1 MNSWKKGHVISVP
14 EFQLPEFQSSIFSF
28 DIPSMKRFSTL
39 LLLLLALGGCAH
51 PLPRYE
57 PPLPRAAVEKIRTT
71 AYTQSE
77 SDHLRYGARTALGTP
92 LRHGAVN
99 SAAADWARWPCGTM
113 FRIRA
118 TGEIYE
124 VDDYGFAL
132 SGVNTIDLYKPS
144 RQAMHE
150 WGVRRV
156 TIEILR
162 WGDPWKSYRRM
173 ICVRS
178 YRHIKRMMNEIKTFF
193 GDGNPPPE
201 PVFPAG
207 GICPAP
213 APAPSPREPSHQHP
227 SKKTRKKT

>member
-1 MNSWKKGHVISVP
+1 VNRVIS
-14 EFQLPEFQSSIFSF
+14 I
-28 DIPSMKRFSTL
+28 L
-39 LLLLLALGGCAH
+39 LLIPVLLILGGCAH

-57 PPLPRAAVEKIRTT
+57 PPLRRAAVQKVRTT
-71 AYTQSE
+71 AYTHTE
-77 SDHLRYGARTALGTP
+77 SDHIRYSNLTAIGTP
-92 LRHGAVN
+92 LRSGPLVH
-99 SAAADWARWPCGTM
+99 SAAADWARWPCGTV

-144 RQAMHE
+144 KREMRA

-156 TIEILR
+156 TIEILK
-162 WGDPWKSYRRM
+162 WGDPWASYRKM
-173 ICVRS
+173 VRVRT
-178 YRHIKRMMNEIKTFF
+178 YRHIRRMMKEIRSWFSN
-193 GDGNPPPE
+193 GHPPE

-213 APAPSPREPSHQHP
+213 LPA
-227 SKKTRKKT
+227 TR